1 MSVSTTWCLAV
12 AVLPG
17 PVSAVHTSPAI
28 QLSNFIVCHAAATI
42 NHYLNTSPSS
52 DDDDDDGGILSKVFA
67 SYMSG
72 TSTLELSRPALLYL

>member
-1 MSVSTTWCLAV
+1 M

-17 PVSAVHTSPAI
+17 PASDAPTSPAI

-42 NHYLNTSPSS
+42 NHYLNTAPSS
-52 DDDDDDGGILSKVFA
+52 DDDDDDGGGGGGILFKVFA

-72 TSTLELSRPALLYL
+72 TSTLVLSRPALLYL